1 MKKICMITTISLT
14 LKSFVVET
22 AKYLHDKCGYDV
34 TLICTEDEKF
44 ASSLPDYLHFIPVHM
59 ARGIDASGIQSIIA
73 FREIFKREKFD
84 LIQYSTP
91 NAACYASIAARS
103 IKAPIRL
110 YCQWGIR
117 YVGMNGFNRRIFK
130 FIEKIICANSTD
142 IRAVSPLNL
151 AFSVREGLYKKEKA
165 KVIGHGGTIGV
176 DLQKFSIGM
185 KYEWRNKVRIQ
196 YGIEDDDFVFGFA
209 GRVSVDKGCGELIGA
224 FKKVA
229 EKNKKI
235 KLLIVGP
242 FEDNC
247 GIDAQLV
254 QWAKNSSQV
263 KLTGLMENAN
273 MREYYS
279 AMDVLV
285 HPTYREGFGMVIQE
299 AGALA
304 VPVITTKIPG
314 ASEVMEDGISCK
326 LIEPKNEGELE
337 DAMLELSIHCD
348 MTNKLGQGAYNRTKS
363 LYDRPIMLEN
373 QRKDYEE
380 LVGKL
385 HYAPDSDR

>member
-1 MKKICMITTISLT
+1 MKKLCIITTISLT

-34 TLICTEDEKF
+34 TLICSEDEKF
-44 ASSLPDYLHFIPVHM
+44 AASLPSCIHYIPVHM
-59 ARGIDASGIQSIIA
+59 ARGIDASAIQSI
-73 FREIFKREKFD
+73 RKFKEVFEAEQFD

-103 IKAPIRL
+103 VKAPIRL

-117 YVGMNGFNRRIFK
+117 YVGMSGLSRIIFK
-130 FIEKIICANSTD
+130 AIEKMVCANSTH
-142 IRAVSPLNL
+142 IRAVSPMNL
-151 AFSVREGLYKKEKA
+151 EFAIKEGLYSSEKA

-176 DLQKFSIGM
+176 DMQRFALSQKP
-185 KYEWRNKVRIQ
+185 EWRGKVRIAFDLS
-196 YGIEDDDFVFGFA
+196 EDDYVFGFA
-209 GRVSVDKGCGELIGA
+209 GRVSADKGCAELIEA
-224 FKKVA
+224 FRQVAENNKKV
-229 EKNKKI
+229 

-247 GIDAQLV
+247 GIAPELV
-254 QWAKNSSQV
+254 QWAKSSENV
-263 KLTGLMENAN
+263 KLTGMVENAN
-273 MREYYS
+273 MREYYA

-304 VPVITTKIPG
+304 VPVITTRIPG
-314 ASEVMEDGISCK
+314 ASEVMEDGISCR
-326 LIEPKNEGELE
+326 LVEPKNEKQLAEAMAELAT
-337 DAMLELSIHCD
+337 DAQ
-348 MTNKLGQGAYNRTKS
+348 MTRQLGMAAYDRTKQ

-373 QRKDYEE
+373 QRADYEMLLTGE
-380 LVGKL
+380 
-385 HYAPDSDR
+385 